1 MFKIFNS
8 YIELNWKGDGM
19 AAYADMIQP
28 EGHAQGYSYI
38 EDGKLKTK
46 PNAPEWAVK
55 EAEKF
60 NRMLSNA
67 KKQGMKV
74 WLYG

>member
-1 MFKIFNS
+1 
-8 YIELNWKGDGM
+8 M
-19 AAYADMIQP
+19 AAYTDMIQP

-38 EDGKLKTK
+38 EDGKLKTR

-60 NRMLSNA
+60 NRTLSNA

-74 WLYG
+74 

>member
-1 MFKIFNS
+1 
-8 YIELNWKGDGM
+8 M

-28 EGHAQGYSYI
+28 KGHAQGYSYI

-55 EAEKF
+55 EAEKLTERYPMPR
-60 NRMLSNA
+60 N
-67 KKQGMKV
+67 KG
-74 WLYG
+74 